1 MHSRPGEKSA
11 GGPIGPECGDST
23 PATSPGPRPTRRLYL
38 SDAGLGLGTAFF
50 AISLMPSL
58 LPRPFAVQGLLS
70 GLCFAAGYGAGT
82 TLVSLWRHFQL
93 PAAGPRT
100 LLITRWVLGAACAA
114 LLLACARRTVH
125 WQNSVR
131 RLMGMED
138 LAGFELLLPTLI
150 AAMIFAAILG
160 IARVFRWVGRSIAS
174 RLRPHVPPRLARLM
188 AGAAAVL
195 VFWTAIDGILIR
207 SLLAVT
213 DRSFQRLDAWIDDDL
228 PRPTRAEQ
236 TGSEASRVSWED
248 LGRQG
253 RNFIARG
260 PTADD
265 LVRFF
270 GTTTPAPVRVYV
282 GLNSADSVQQRARL
296 ALDELIRA
304 GGFDRSLLLLVTP
317 TGTGW
322 IDPASQT
329 AVEYLH
335 RGNIATVAAQYSYLN
350 SPLALLTQSA
360 YGAEMARALF
370 RAVYDHWRH
379 LPRNRRP
386 RLFLNGLSLG
396 SLNSDRSFDFFDI
409 IDEPFD
415 GALWSGPPFRHETWL
430 HATEGRDPGSPA
442 WRPTFR
448 GGSVVRFMNQGGGLS
463 GSTAPW
469 GSFRILFL
477 QYASDPITFF
487 DPHSTWRAPDWMRE
501 PRGPDV
507 SSELGWFPV
516 VTLLQLAAD
525 MMVGTAPPGF
535 GHQYAASDYIEAWR
549 ALTEPP
555 GWTEA
560 ELDRLRAELGNGR
573 FME

>member
-1 MHSRPGEKSA
+1 MLLRLSETGLA
-11 GGPIGPECGDST
+11 IGT
-23 PATSPGPRPTRRLYL
+23 V
-38 SDAGLGLGTAFF
+38 FF
-50 AISLMPSL
+50 AVSLMPSL

-70 GLCFAAGYGAGT
+70 GLCFAAGYGTGSTA
-82 TLVSLWRHFQL
+82 VSLWRHFQL
-93 PAAGPRT
+93 QPPGPRT
-100 LLITRWVLGAACAA
+100 RRVLRWTSGAFCLA
-114 LLLACARRTVH
+114 LLLACARRAVH

-131 RLMGMED
+131 RLMGMDD
-138 LAGFELLLPTLI
+138 LDGVDLILPMLI
-150 AAMIFAAILG
+150 AVTTFAAILG
-160 IARVFRWVGRSIAS
+160 VARLFRWVGRAIAT
-174 RLRPHVPPRLARLM
+174 RLRPHVPPRLARLL

-236 TGSEASRVSWED
+236 TGSEASLVSWED

-253 RNFIARG
+253 RDFIARG
-260 PTADD
+260 PTSED
-265 LVRFF
+265 LSRFF
-270 GTTTPAPVRVYV
+270 GITTPAPVRVYV
-282 GLNSADSVQQRARL
+282 GLNSAESVRHRARL

-304 GGFDRSLLLLVTP
+304 GGFDRPVLLLVTP

-370 RAVYDHWRH
+370 GTIYDHWRQ
-379 LPRNRRP
+379 LPRERRP
-386 RLFLNGLSLG
+386 RLYLHGLSLG

-409 IDEPFD
+409 IDDPFD

-430 HATEGRDPGSPA
+430 DATGRRDPGSPA

-448 GGSVVRFMNQGGGLS
+448 GGSVVRFMNQGGGMP

-560 ELDRLRAELGNGR
+560 ELDRLRVELRNGR
-573 FME
+573 FVERND